1 MFSQRKFS
9 TFLVPTLLV
18 LFAMPSLTWAQGPP
32 KPVEVV
38 NDSFKP
44 YRFVGFTIAPLA
56 ASVGHQ
62 AMHEAC
68 QAAMNNPKARLATS
82 KEIIETPNLPPFE
95 TPNSVAVPAAWVQ
108 PVIVSILP
116 GDPPTFYELSGYS
129 GSGGQGALSCRAWT
143 TTAVGFGALLW
154 VPPGKFGSGQC
165 QFARFAA
172 CSAPEPE

>member
-1 MFSQRKFS
+1 MFNQRNRFS
-9 TFLVPTLLV
+9 AFLGAALLV

-68 QAAMNNPKARLATS
+68 QLALNNPAARLATS
-82 KEIIETPNLPPFE
+82 KEIIETPNMPAI
-95 TPNSVAVPAAWVQ
+95 NVPAAWVQ
-108 PVIVSILP
+108 PVIVSFLP
-116 GDPPTFYELSGYS
+116 GDPPIFYDLSGYS